1 MKILLK
7 ILSKSQKK
15 NLILIL
21 CLMIIISLLEFLSIG
36 AVLPLLDIIFN
47 GSVINNRNSNFIIN
61 FLDINKDLIIILLFL
76 IFLHSYLKIFS
87 F

>member
-1 MKILLK
+1 M
-7 ILSKSQKK
+7 Q
-15 NLILIL
+15 
-21 CLMIIISLLEFLSIG
+21 
-36 AVLPLLDIIFN
+36 LPLLDIIFN

-87 F
+87 FLIYTKFSSAFMMHLGMDISRRTFENIFMVIMKN

>member
-1 MKILLK
+1 
-7 ILSKSQKK
+7 
-15 NLILIL
+15 
-21 CLMIIISLLEFLSIG
+21 MIIISLLEFLSIG
-36 AVLPLLDIIFN
+36 AVIPLLDTIIFN